1 METNFANPGFW
12 TYFIGSYAYYLP
24 FVFTMVWAPLALFGL
39 SKQKDMTTMK
49 QVIWSLVILVVPVFG
64 PALYLLFVDTEYE
77 KKFKQIA
84 VGGGFGVLILV
95 WVLSLI
101 SHI

>member
-1 METNFANPGFW
+1 METNFANPSFW

-24 FVFTMVWAPLALFGL
+24 FVLTMVWAPLALFGL
-39 SKQKDMTTMK
+39 SKQKDMTTIK
-49 QVIWSLVILVVPVFG
+49 QVIWSLVILVIPVIG
-64 PALYLLFVDTEYE
+64 PAIYLLFTDTEYE

-84 VGGGFGVLILV
+84 VGGGLAVFLLV

>member
-1 METNFANPGFW
+1 METNFANPSFW

-24 FVFTMVWAPLALFGL
+24 FVLTMVWAPLALFGL
-39 SKQKDMTTMK
+39 SKQKDMTTIK
-49 QVIWSLVILVVPVFG
+49 QVVWSLLILVVPVVG
-64 PALYLLFVDTEYE
+64 PALYLLLVDKEYD

-84 VGGGFGVLILV
+84 VGGGLGVFLLV
-95 WVLSLI
+95 WILSLI